1 MPDLQKYYLFK
12 QTETTMKTKPNPKLI
27 AALVAIF
34 ALPALVAFV
43 LAIAYIPLFAD
54 VLLFV
59 SGVLFALFTYKA
71 TLWFIAHWDGFKEMV
86 KDMWK

>member
-1 MPDLQKYYLFK
+1 
-12 QTETTMKTKPNPKLI
+12 MKTKPNHKLI

-34 ALPALVAFV
+34 APPALVAFV

-71 TLWFIAHWDGFKEMV
+71 TLWFMEHWDSFKEMI